1 MRVGNINRKVSSN
14 EELQTEAA
22 EQTEEIQDVATE
34 RYLVENPLTRI
45 RNMPNLLQ
53 RKTDISCH
61 APFYRSI
68 TNEC

>member
-34 RYLVENPLTRI
+34 RYLVENPMTISRI
-45 RNMPNLLQ
+45 GNWNVD
-53 RKTDISCH
+53 TVTIDAC
-61 APFYRSI
+61 
-68 TNEC
+68 

>member
-34 RYLVENPLTRI
+34 RYLVENPQENIIGLYKDR
-45 RNMPNLLQ
+45 
-53 RKTDISCH
+53 
-61 APFYRSI
+61 
-68 TNEC
+68 